1 VVAVAGAVPWVALAG
16 VVFGE
21 VPSGE
26 RALAWAG
33 GLAVL
38 GVGGLHGAAVARA
51 LGAAGE
57 ERARGAVARERLR
70 FSRDLHDLLG
80 HTLSLVVVKSEA
92 ARRVA
97 DRDMAAALTQIT
109 EIEEVGRRALTEI
122 REAVSGY
129 RETCLATELACARS
143 VLAAAGIALTVRR
156 SGRPLPPA
164 TEALLGW
171 VVREGA
177 TNVVRHSG
185 AAHCRVALT
194 EHAVREGALVRLTVT
209 DDGRG
214 PDSPNGSDC
223 SDGHDGSGSPDG
235 PAKRPH
241 PRGHGLTGLA
251 ERLALAGGTLRTGPA
266 TRAHGFALTADL
278 PLPGTP
284 APGTRTGPRV
294 SVQSA

>member
-1 VVAVAGAVPWVALAG
+1 VGVPWALLAG

-21 VPSGE
+21 VPGE
-26 RALAWAG
+26 QGVLAWVG

-38 GVGGLHGAAVARA
+38 GVGGLHCGVVVRA

-57 ERARGAVARERLR
+57 ERARGAVASERLR

-80 HTLSLVVVKSEA
+80 HTLSLIVVKSEA

-97 DRDMAAALTQIT
+97 DRDMTAALTQIT

-156 SGRPLPPA
+156 SGRPLPPG

-185 AAHCRVALT
+185 AAHCRIALT
-194 EHAVREGALVRLTVT
+194 EHTADEGALVRLTVT

-214 PDSPNGSDC
+214 PYAPGSAPGGVPELAPDSA
-223 SDGHDGSGSPDG
+223 
-235 PAKRPH
+235 PARN
-241 PRGHGLTGLA
+241 GHGLTGLA

-266 TRAHGFALTADL
+266 TRARGFTLTADL
-278 PLPGTP
+278 PVPSPLAPPP
-284 APGTRTGPRV
+284 APAAGTKSGAGF